1 MLILHKHLWLVTC
14 QCHLVYPVMSSGPCA
29 QEEIVSASLSMR
41 KLRKFHALV
50 FVSEEFCFVRCICI
64 FYLCR
69 WHLSNS
75 YWAWLLAG
83 RGLNLISACAAIMMT
98 FLLRVSVCKFFQG
111 IAMRI
116 GCWWYKF
123 SWHCLLSKSCPNPPK
138 ALYELHHVQRQAVAC
153 PQSSVF
159 WNCAFASRREHLPK
173 RKNKESLSS
182 EHTPPKLEVGL
193 RRTKWGSTL
202 TVCSCSCTWN

>member
-98 FLLRVSVCKFFQG
+98 FLLRVSVCKFFQD

-123 SWHCLLSKSCPNPPK
+123 SWHCLFSKSCPNPPK

-153 PQSSVF
+153 PIICVLELRFCKSQRAPSQKKKQGIIVKR
-159 WNCAFASRREHLPK
+159 AYTPK
-173 RKNKESLSS
+173 TRGWLAENK
-182 EHTPPKLEVGL
+182 VG
-193 RRTKWGSTL
+193 
-202 TVCSCSCTWN
+202 

>member
-1 MLILHKHLWLVTC
+1 
-14 QCHLVYPVMSSGPCA
+14 MSPGIPSNVVRAMCPGRNGFGKSFH
-29 QEEIVSASLSMR
+29 EEVVQIPR
-41 KLRKFHALV
+41 K
-50 FVSEEFCFVRCICI
+50 EFCFVRCICI

-98 FLLRVSVCKFFQG
+98 FLLRVLVCEFFQD

-123 SWHCLLSKSCPNPPK
+123 SWHCLFSKSCPNPPK

-159 WNCAFASRREHLPK
+159 WNCAFASPREHLPK

-202 TVCSCSCTWN
+202 TVCSCSNLGQGLPPHSDLREEGLHM